1 MTYIDIILIIIFL
14 MAFTIG
20 WRLRG
25 IYTITIPIAFFIGL
39 FFANAGY
46 TTMSEILSKTII
58 NETKR
63 MLISYTIL
71 FLIASSIVI
80 IIAYTFAKFFDFFKL
95 TIFDRILGAIIFI
108 CFISIPIYFIIFTMV
123 KLNFNY
129 FNFIN
134 AVKNSFIFPHLEKL
148 TLFIIHLPVLKHFS
162 IIKTI
167 IK

>member
-14 MAFTIG
+14 MAFIIG

-39 FFANAGY
+39 FAANMGY
-46 TTMSEILSKTII
+46 ITMSEILNKII
-58 NETKR
+58 TNEAKR

-108 CFISIPIYFIIFTMV
+108 CFTSIPVYFIIFTLV

-134 AVKNSFIFPHLEKL
+134 AVKNSVIFPHIEKL
-148 TLFIIHLPVLKHFS
+148 TIFIIHLPILKHFS
-162 IIKTI
+162 IVKTI